1 MRKRYEVRPGVYL
14 LEGKMTKREE
24 LAFYAADPKVILRDR
39 RPAAAG
45 HEGGGD
51 AGGEDE
57 GPKADA
63 EGSEGSTS

>member
-1 MRKRYEVRPGVYL
+1 
-14 LEGKMTKREE
+14 MTKREE
-24 LAFYAADPKVILRDR
+24 LAFYAKQTPKVILRDR